1 MIHDDL
7 DIMNSDKDQIANKEL
22 VRGLKE
28 GDTASFKGVFLL
40 FEQKL
45 YRFAF
50 SITKSE
56 YISEEIVQEVFVK
69 VWEKRK
75 TLDISRSFDSYIF
88 TMTRN
93 LTYNYLR
100 DASRRQSIRNE
111 LWTNI
116 NSLQQQADAELIF
129 EEYEKIVEDIVQ
141 SLPQQKRSI
150 YRLSRQQGKS
160 NSEIADIL
168 GISPKTVKN
177 HLWKTMRMIRVQLK
191 PYLDDTLKILVLICF
206 II

>member
-1 MIHDDL
+1 MK
-7 DIMNSDKDQIANKEL
+7 SDKDQIASNEL
-22 VRGLKE
+22 VKGLKE
-28 GDTASFKGVFLL
+28 GDTASFKRIFLL

-45 YRFAF
+45 HRFAF

-69 VWEKRK
+69 VWEKREM
-75 TLDISRSFDSYIF
+75 LDISRSFDSYIF

-111 LWTNI
+111 LWSNI
-116 NSLQQQADAELIF
+116 ASQQQQSQGCLNGADSDLIL

-150 YRLSRQQGKS
+150 YQLSRQQGKS

-206 II
+206 FI